1 MSNINVG
8 NWFTERK
15 KFNFQELTVEGYD
28 FQLVPLDD
36 ELIEDVKAATTLN
49 SALALAAEYG
59 LSVGRDRI
67 FNDDDMAADLDVFWG
82 QAEVNSGDPS
92 IKHQVGEYVCN
103 ISGLAEHIQI
113 VREVEKE
120 AAEAEEAR
128 IKVGDHLLDGRE
140 AIDNLNDESL
150 AQDAAVIDNTL

>member
-1 MSNINVG
+1 MMSNINVG

-49 SALALAAEYG
+49 SALALAADYG
-59 LSVGRDRI
+59 LSVGRDR
-67 FNDDDMAADLDVFWG
+67 
-82 QAEVNSGDPS
+82 

-103 ISGLAEHIQI
+103 ISGLSEHIQI